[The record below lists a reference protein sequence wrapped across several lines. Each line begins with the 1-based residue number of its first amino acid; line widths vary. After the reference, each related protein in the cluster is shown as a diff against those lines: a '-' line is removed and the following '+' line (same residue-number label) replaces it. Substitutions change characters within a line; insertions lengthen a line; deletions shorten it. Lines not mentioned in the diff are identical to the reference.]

1 MSDEA
6 PMLTAEM
13 EAAIRRRVDAATPG
27 PWGWNSYS
35 AIHSAP
41 IMQAETDDTPDYPE
55 GKRPGPPFFTDE
67 DNAWLAQREA
77 AYEADPLVA
86 WVPAH
91 YGDTATGR
99 HAADADFIAHTRTDI
114 PTLLTE
120 IDQLRARLA
129 AAEMALSK
137 AQDGIIQCQQHGRQC
152 VHIEAVLRVVN
163 DALVAR
169 VDQAP
174 EPQGADAY
182 FIAEAR
188 TDIPVLLT
196 TIDQLRAR
204 LAAAEALRNEMAD
217 LLVAILN
224 YRVPGDHPS
233 GRVNPLSGPLLVRA
247 DQMVSRSKAAYWAD
261 RQAPEPQGAGAEHCA
276 DCGADAEGTCDTHL
290 RILAEIM
297 HNPNR
302 VPDAAPG
309 GQG

>member
-6 PMLTAEM
+6 PMLTPET
-13 EAAIRRRVDAATPG
+13 EAQIRRRVEAATPG

-35 AIHSAP
+35 AIHSAS

-120 IDQLRARLA
+120 IDQLRERLA
-129 AAEMALSK
+129 AAEAALPSPAK
-137 AQDGIIQCQQHGRQC
+137 LWALAEWFD
-152 VHIEAVLRVVN
+152 AMYPN
-163 DALVAR
+163 DANPEVQSDLRGWAR
-169 VDQAP
+169 AICAVRGVDPAILDSETGRLGADGVQAP
-174 EPQGADAY
+174 EPQGAEHE
-182 FIAEAR
+182 FG
-188 TDIPVLLT
+188 PVRHP
-196 TIDQLRAR
+196 IYGYD
-204 LAAAEALRNEMAD
+204 
-217 LLVAILN
+217 
-224 YRVPGDHPS
+224 VPCC
-233 GRVNPLSGPLLVRA
+233 
-247 DQMVSRSKAAYWAD
+247 D
-261 RQAPEPQGAGAEHCA
+261 RPQSAH
-276 DCGADAEGTCDTHL
+276 
-290 RILAEIM
+290 
-297 HNPNR
+297 R

-309 GQG
+309 GRG